1 MRLGEKI
8 KELEEAI
15 DLNAMAGDVERSE
28 SLREEWEWL
37 RELQMKRELLESLLN
52 IDSVMKQRIEQ
63 AEARMKEFIHECEIT
78 LEYSEL
84 TPIEENVQ
92 LMNKNA
98 YELVVDVLRAVKG
111 EMNDGESDKKDS

>member
-37 RELQMKRELLESLLN
+37 RELQLKRELLESLLN

-63 AEARMKEFIHECEIT
+63 AEVRMKGFIHECEIT

-111 EMNDGESDKKDS
+111 EMNDGESNKKDS

>member
-37 RELQMKRELLESLLN
+37 RELQLKRELLESLLD

-84 TPIEENVQ
+84 SPIEESVQ

-111 EMNDGESDKKDS
+111 EMNDGESVKKDS

>member
-1 MRLGEKI
+1 MRLVEKI

-15 DLNAMAGDVERSE
+15 DLNAMAGDMERSK

-37 RELQMKRELLESLLN
+37 RELQLKRELLESMLN

-84 TPIEENVQ
+84 TPIEESVQ

-98 YELVVDVLRAVKG
+98 YELVVDVLKAVKG
-111 EMNDGESDKKDS
+111 EMNDGESVKKDS

>member
-37 RELQMKRELLESLLN
+37 RELQLKRELLESLLN
-52 IDSVMKQRIEQ
+52 IDFVMKQRIEQ

-84 TPIEENVQ
+84 TPIEESVQ

-98 YELVVDVLRAVKG
+98 YELVVDVLKAVKG

>member
-15 DLNAMAGDVERSE
+15 DLNAMAGDVERDRR
-28 SLREEWEWL
+28 LREEWEWL

>member
-37 RELQMKRELLESLLN
+37 RELQLKRELLESLLN

-84 TPIEENVQ
+84 SPIEESVQ

-111 EMNDGESDKKDS
+111 EMNDGESVKKDS

>member
-37 RELQMKRELLESLLN
+37 RELQLKRELLESLLN

-84 TPIEENVQ
+84 TPIEESVQ
-92 LMNKNA
+92 LMNKTA
-98 YELVVDVLRAVKG
+98 YELVVDVLKAVKG
-111 EMNDGESDKKDS
+111 EVDDRKSNKKDS

>member
-15 DLNAMAGDVERSE
+15 DLNAMAGDVERDR

>member
-15 DLNAMAGDVERSE
+15 DMNAMAGDVERSE

-37 RELQMKRELLESLLN
+37 RELQLKRELLESLLN

-63 AEARMKEFIHECEIT
+63 AEARMKEFIRECEIT

-84 TPIEENVQ
+84 SPIEESVQ

-98 YELVVDVLRAVKG
+98 YELVIDVLRTVKG

>member
-37 RELQMKRELLESLLN
+37 RELQLKRELLESLLN

-98 YELVVDVLRAVKG
+98 YELVVDVLKAVKG
-111 EMNDGESDKKDS
+111 EVDDRESNKKDS

>member
-15 DLNAMAGDVERSE
+15 ELNATAGDVERSE

-37 RELQMKRELLESLLN
+37 RELQLKRELLESLLN

-84 TPIEENVQ
+84 TPIEESVQ

-98 YELVVDVLRAVKG
+98 YELVVDVLKAVKG
-111 EMNDGESDKKDS
+111 EMNDGESVKKDS

>member
-37 RELQMKRELLESLLN
+37 RELQLKRELLESILN

-84 TPIEENVQ
+84 SPIEESVQ

-98 YELVVDVLRAVKG
+98 YELVVDVLSAVKG
-111 EMNDGESDKKDS
+111 EMNDGESVKKDS

>member
-37 RELQMKRELLESLLN
+37 RELQLKRELLESLLN

-92 LMNKNA
+92 LMNKSV

>member
-15 DLNAMAGDVERSE
+15 DMNAMAGDVERSE

-37 RELQMKRELLESLLN
+37 RELQLKRELLESLLN

-63 AEARMKEFIHECEIT
+63 AEARMKEFIRECEIT

-84 TPIEENVQ
+84 SPIEESVQ

-98 YELVVDVLRAVKG
+98 YELVIDVLRAVKG

>member
-37 RELQMKRELLESLLN
+37 IELQLKRELLESLLN

-98 YELVVDVLRAVKG
+98 YELVVDVLKAVKG
-111 EMNDGESDKKDS
+111 EVDDRESDKKDS

>member
-37 RELQMKRELLESLLN
+37 RELQLKRELLESILN

-84 TPIEENVQ
+84 SPIEESVQ

-111 EMNDGESDKKDS
+111 EMNDGESVKKDS

>member
-28 SLREEWEWL
+28 SLCEEWEWL
-37 RELQMKRELLESLLN
+37 RELQLKRELLESLLN

-84 TPIEENVQ
+84 SPIEESVQ

-111 EMNDGESDKKDS
+111 EMNDGESDKKDN

>member
-37 RELQMKRELLESLLN
+37 RELQLKRELLESLLN

-78 LEYSEL
+78 LEYSKL
-84 TPIEENVQ
+84 SPIEESVQ
-92 LMNKNA
+92 LMNKNT
-98 YELVVDVLRAVKG
+98 YELVVDVLKAVKG
-111 EMNDGESDKKDS
+111 EVDDRESDKKDS

>member
-37 RELQMKRELLESLLN
+37 RELQLKRELLESLLN

-84 TPIEENVQ
+84 SPIEESVQ
-92 LMNKNA
+92 LINKNA
-98 YELVVDVLRAVKG
+98 YELVLDVLRAVKG
-111 EMNDGESDKKDS
+111 EMNDGESVKKDS

>member
-37 RELQMKRELLESLLN
+37 RELQLKRELLESLLN

-84 TPIEENVQ
+84 TPIEESVQ

-98 YELVVDVLRAVKG
+98 YELVVDVLKAVKG
-111 EMNDGESDKKDS
+111 EMNDGESVKKDS

>member
-37 RELQMKRELLESLLN
+37 RELQLKRELLESLLN

>member
-37 RELQMKRELLESLLN
+37 RELQLKRELLESLLN

-84 TPIEENVQ
+84 TPIEESVQ
-92 LMNKNA
+92 LMNKSA

>member
-37 RELQMKRELLESLLN
+37 RELQLKRELLESLLN

-84 TPIEENVQ
+84 TPIEESVQ

-111 EMNDGESDKKDS
+111 EVDDRKSNKKDS

>member
-37 RELQMKRELLESLLN
+37 RELQLKRELLESLLN

-84 TPIEENVQ
+84 TPIEESMQ

-98 YELVVDVLRAVKG
+98 YELVVDVLKAVKG
-111 EMNDGESDKKDS
+111 EVDDRESDKKDS

>member
-15 DLNAMAGDVERSE
+15 DLNAMAGDVERDR

-84 TPIEENVQ
+84 TPIEESVQ

-98 YELVVDVLRAVKG
+98 YELVVDVLKAVKG
-111 EMNDGESDKKDS
+111 EMNDGESVKKDS

>member
-37 RELQMKRELLESLLN
+37 RELQLKRELLESLLN
-52 IDSVMKQRIEQ
+52 IDSVMEQRIEQ

-84 TPIEENVQ
+84 TPIEESVQ
-92 LMNKNA
+92 LMNKTA
-98 YELVVDVLRAVKG
+98 YELVVDVLKAVKG
-111 EMNDGESDKKDS
+111 EVDDRKSNKKDS

>member
-37 RELQMKRELLESLLN
+37 RELQLKRELLESLLN

-84 TPIEENVQ
+84 TPIEECVQ

-98 YELVVDVLRAVKG
+98 YELVVDVLKAVKG
-111 EMNDGESDKKDS
+111 EMNDGESVKKDS